1 MPPSRAP
8 PTISP
13 SAYSAMQFSQLL
25 RWKTPSPSF
34 SCIAH
39 IQSVSTFC
47 WLYHQSVPRT
57 WLHLTVTHVQAM
69 LPPQRDFCIPWD
81 CPCCLGSVPNTV
93 TWKSDHVTFTLQVR
107 SGHPSTE
114 SSFHLAQSKSCIL
127 SSIPQDPVQSHP
139 TTTSLILSITQPLPP
154 STPNRTD
161 SMFLFDHSRQALA
174 SELLSLPAVPS
185 ARNILSQR
193 PMWLDS
199 LDLSPNATFSMKHC
213 LPALFTLRHHQD
225 VTSNSAFLL
234 YSSSQLTSY
243 WFTLFSAFP
252 TRLKVPWSPRVL
264 SIFTHCYVLNTQN
277 SIW

>member
-1 MPPSRAP
+1 MKN
-8 PTISP
+8 TISLILLHSTYPLCQQILLALP
-13 SAYSAMQFSQLL
+13 SKYSQNLTTSHCHPCPSHASPTAGFLHPLGLSLL
-25 RWKTPSPSF
+25 
-34 SCIAH
+34 
-39 IQSVSTFC
+39 
-47 WLYHQSVPRT
+47 
-57 WLHLTVTHVQAM
+57 
-69 LPPQRDFCIPWD
+69 PWV
-81 CPCCLGSVPNTV
+81 CCQH
-93 TWKSDHVTFTLQVR
+93 SDLEVR
-107 SGHPSTE
+107 SGHSSTQ
-114 SSFHLAQSKSCIL
+114 SSFHLVQSKSCIL

-139 TTTSLILSITQPLPP
+139 VTTSLILSITHPLPL

-161 SMFLFDHSRQALA
+161 SVFLFDHSRQALA

-264 SIFTHCYVLNTQN
+264 SIFTHCYVLNIQN